1 MAESVTSALERVRA
15 ARKLLRAS
23 HRTLIKDGHWVYIE
37 TAEEHLAAAEAD
49 LAREEKEKIQLLVD
63 LGRSPFTHMSTSS
76 SDPKLIAEME
86 ASDRRAAA
94 RRSAK

>member
-1 MAESVTSALERVRA
+1 VSALERIRA
-15 ARKLLRAS
+15 ALDDMVFVRQALVAFQAPLVHATRVVE
-23 HRTLIKDGHWVYIE
+23 TLH
-37 TAEEHLAAAEAD
+37 AAEAD